1 MAMSL
6 IFDEYLNY
14 KAASRRASVL
24 PSSRKEQQKLLQKYE
39 ECVTV
44 ILVEILNRPE
54 LMDELVTCL
63 FSIYFGIN

>member
-14 KAASRRASVL
+14 KAALRKASVS
-24 PSSRKEQQKLLQKYE
+24 PSAKKEQQRLLEKYE

-44 ILVEILNRPE
+44 VLTEILDRPE
-54 LMDELVTCL
+54 LMDE
-63 FSIYFGIN
+63 